1 MINFAKSNK
10 IKVFPTGMKRITFKK
25 GTYIKMTLICYPQC
39 YVTFFYTKTVC
50 VLTANV
56 LIAYRMCWNH
66 FHVIWHNPSNYEV
79 EIIQLIHTF
88 GTQTQ
93 YLNYLVV
100 QGFAYLNVLNMLDL
114 FVVTLFLSP
123 QCKNIVL

>member
-1 MINFAKSNK
+1 MINFDKSNK
-10 IKVFPTGMKRITFKK
+10 IKVFRTGIKRITFKK
-25 GTYIKMTLICYPQC
+25 CAYIKMTLICYPQC
-39 YVTFFYTKTVC
+39 YVTFFYTKPVC

-56 LIAYRMCWNH
+56 LIAYRMFWNH
-66 FHVIWHNPSNYEV
+66 FQVIWHNPSNFEV
-79 EIIQLIHTF
+79 EIIQLIHTL
-88 GTQTQ
+88 GTHIH
-93 YLNYLVV
+93 YLYYLVV